1 MNKKDKVFVFC
12 VCIALG
18 TPDTPPKSIGKMRQ
32 FHSHHNLLSLVQP
45 STLLQPEERELQGGT
60 GLSSPVEGV
69 HFSHQPQED
78 TSHPQSSKERS
89 VWVRQ
94 GSNASSTS
102 EDSKQPSNFWDFF
115 TGKVSGSETVVW
127 PLVS

>member
-1 MNKKDKVFVFC
+1 MY
-12 VCIALG
+12 VCIGLG
-18 TPDTPPKSIGKMRQ
+18 SSDDSSKSIAKMRQ

-45 STLLQPEERELQGGT
+45 STQLQLDERELQRGK
-60 GLSSPVEGV
+60 GLLNPVEGLQY
-69 HFSHQPQED
+69 SLQPQED
-78 TSHPQSSKERS
+78 TSQPQSLKERS

-94 GSNASSTS
+94 GSNTSSTS

-127 PLVS
+127 PLYGLM

>member
-1 MNKKDKVFVFC
+1 MY
-12 VCIALG
+12 VCIGLG
-18 TPDTPPKSIGKMRQ
+18 SSDDSPKSIAKMRQ

-45 STLLQPEERELQGGT
+45 STQLQLDERELQRGK
-60 GLSSPVEGV
+60 GLLNPVEGLQY
-69 HFSHQPQED
+69 SLQPQED
-78 TSHPQSSKERS
+78 TSQPQSLKERS

-127 PLVS
+127 PLYGLM

>member
-1 MNKKDKVFVFC
+1 MNKGYVC
-12 VCIALG
+12 VCIGLG
-18 TPDTPPKSIGKMRQ
+18 SSDTPAKSIGSIRQ

-45 STLLQPEERELQGGT
+45 STQLQPDVRERQGGT
-60 GLSSPVEGV
+60 GLPNLPEGV
-69 HFSHQPQED
+69 QFSLRLQED
-78 TSHPQSSKERS
+78 TSQPQSLKERS

-127 PLVS
+127 PLDGLV